1 LLPVVIAATAA
12 TVGGAKMIRRAAAQ
26 VTKPLADGVHDGV
39 HDAHD
44 SAHDANSVLHDG
56 SEQHL
61 RPPMIKRRRTRRGTG
76 RTCSRQKLEKYS
88 LAAIF
93 GFAICLGFV
102 SLILGIG
109 AAVAKRSNL
118 RKSTVVSH
126 GNVNNADLHGGI
138 GHQFQRYTLSA
149 PECTHITPDQV
160 AFTLVTQLSVD
171 RLWMMKYHCQRWG
184 SSSPISV
191 AILSNTTTAKTRK
204 SIVELG
210 CDTNQLS
217 VQTLDS
223 NDELQADYPVNNLRT
238 MALSAVRTSHVMYVD
253 IDFWEAA
260 GLHDLLYLPEVRGP
274 LALDPKHTVVVP
286 AFQLNRQCREY
297 RDCPEENIPQMPQD
311 RQDMLNALIQRNGSP
326 FDPTNRGGHGSTMY
340 EKWTQ
345 QRSGDLL
352 KIPCIRS
359 NRYEPYMAFRYCHDL
374 PPFQTQFSGYGK
386 NKMTWVMQMRR
397 EGYIFSQLGGAFV
410 VHYPHLDSTSR
421 MEWNHGPKEVQPFKG
436 QDGKMYKSRPR
447 DVKGADWTAFKRGR
461 VDAAFV
467 DFRKWLRSN
476 LEDTARIGMCRE
488 SEDDDA
494 KLWIDRSEGNQ

>member
-1 LLPVVIAATAA
+1 
-12 TVGGAKMIRRAAAQ
+12 MMRRAAAQ
-26 VTKPLADGVHDGV
+26 QVTKPLGDGVHDDV
-39 HDAHD
+39 HDSHDGTHD
-44 SAHDANSVLHDG
+44 SHDG
-56 SEQHL
+56 THDISSIHGNNEQQL
-61 RPPMIKRRRTRRGTG
+61 RPAVTKRRRTRRGTA
-76 RTCSRQKLEKYS
+76 RKTKTCSRQKFEKYF
-88 LAAIF
+88 LAVIL
-93 GFAICLGFV
+93 GCAICLGFV

-109 AAVAKRSNL
+109 AAAAKRSNL
-118 RKSTVVSH
+118 RKNHADTH
-126 GNVNNADLHGGI
+126 GTFSDADPHGG
-138 GHQFQRYTLSA
+138 GVGNQFQRYTLSA
-149 PECTHITPDQV
+149 PECTAITPEQV

-184 SSSPISV
+184 TSSPISV
-191 AILSNTTTAKTRK
+191 AILSNTTTAKTRE
-204 SIVELG
+204 SIVKLG
-210 CDTNQLS
+210 CDPNQLT

-223 NDELQADYPVNNLRT
+223 NDELEADYPVNLLRT

-260 GLHDLLYLPEVRGP
+260 DLHDLLKLPEVRGA
-274 LALDPKHTVVVP
+274 LALDPKQTVVVP

-297 RDCPEENIPQMPQD
+297 RDCPDANIPQMPQN
-311 RQDMLNALIQRNGSP
+311 REDMLNALIHRKGSP

-340 EKWTQ
+340 EKWIQ

-352 KIPCIRS
+352 EIPCIRS

-374 PPFQTQFSGYGK
+374 PPFQMQFSGYGK

-410 VHYPHLDSTSR
+410 VHYPHLDSISR
-421 MEWNHGPKEVQPFKG
+421 MEWNHGPKEVQPYKG

-447 DVKGADWTAFKRGR
+447 DVKRADWTAFKRGR

-467 DFRKWLRSN
+467 DFRRWLRSD
-476 LEDTARIGMCRE
+476 LEDTARVPMCGE

-494 KLWIDRSEGNQ
+494 KLWIDRSEGDE